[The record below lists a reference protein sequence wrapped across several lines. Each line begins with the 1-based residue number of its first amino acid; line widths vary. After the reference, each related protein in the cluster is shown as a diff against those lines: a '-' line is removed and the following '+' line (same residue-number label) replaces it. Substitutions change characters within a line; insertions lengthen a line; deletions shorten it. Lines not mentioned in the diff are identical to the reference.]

1 MSEKFEVVT
10 LFKDINQMIENQYQ
24 TRIIIL
30 YLFGKFFESKKD
42 STSVYL
48 S

>member
-10 LFKDINQMIENQYQ
+10 LFKDLNQMIENQYK

-30 YLFGKFFESKKD
+30 YLFGKFF
-42 STSVYL
+42 
-48 S
+48 